1 MTRLEALKFQLKEK
15 ETELSKSL
23 QTFVLNPNISELM
36 TEISSIKAEIVSL
49 EDTNNGKESD

>member
-1 MTRLEALKFQLKEK
+1 MTRLETLKFQLKEK

-49 EDTNNGKESD
+49 EGTNNGKESD

>member
-1 MTRLEALKFQLKEK
+1 MTRLETLKFQLKEK

-23 QTFVLNPNISELM
+23 QIFILNPNISELM
-36 TEISSIKAEIVSL
+36 AEISNIKAEIASL

>member
-1 MTRLEALKFQLKEK
+1 MTRLETLKFQLEEK
-15 ETELSKSL
+15 ETELLKSL

>member
-23 QTFVLNPNISELM
+23 QTFILNPNISELM
-36 TEISSIKAEIVSL
+36 AEISNIKTEIASL

>member
-1 MTRLEALKFQLKEK
+1 MTRLETLKFQLKEK

-36 TEISSIKAEIVSL
+36 TEISSIKAEIVLL
-49 EDTNNGKESD
+49 EDTNDGKESD

>member
-1 MTRLEALKFQLKEK
+1 MTRLETLKFQLKEK

-23 QTFVLNPNISELM
+23 QTFVLNPNISELV
-36 TEISSIKAEIVSL
+36 TEISNIKAEIVSL